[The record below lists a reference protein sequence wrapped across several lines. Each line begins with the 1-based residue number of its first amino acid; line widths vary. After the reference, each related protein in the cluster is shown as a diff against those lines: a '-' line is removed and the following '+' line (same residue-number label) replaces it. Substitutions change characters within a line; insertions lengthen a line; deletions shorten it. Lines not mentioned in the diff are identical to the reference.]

1 MALSDIAAKLDPS
14 VPHKTCAVCH
24 HMDVRGEEWAE
35 KLRDLLRNRGV
46 RFRDLAQALADDPEE
61 PDIPA
66 STLSRHAQRG
76 CSANESL
83 R

>member
-1 MALSDIAAKLDPS
+1 MALTDIEARFTAGL
-14 VPHKTCAVCH
+14 PHKTCAVCH
-24 HMDVRGEEWAE
+24 WMEQRGEEWSE
-35 KLRDLLRNRGV
+35 KLRTLLRNRGIK
-46 RFRDLAQALADDPEE
+46 FKDLAQELFDDPDE

-76 CSANESL
+76 CSARESL